1 MVQNFVLDASVLIQ
15 AVIRDR
21 DTPRARTLLSGAFE
35 PENATVLHVPEFGLL
50 ECANVLWKRVQFHQT
65 PLETM
70 QRALNA
76 LLAIPLTVQPVITLL
91 PRALVLGVNR
101 HLAVYDA
108 LYIVLAESL
117 GHPLIT
123 VDQRQANAAAA
134 TGVPLKLLTDFAPYQ
149 GTT

>member
-1 MVQNFVLDASVLIQ
+1 VVQNFVLDTSVLIQ

-21 DTPRARTLLSGAFE
+21 DTARARTLVSGAFE
-35 PENATVLHVPEFGLL
+35 PDNATVLHVPEFGLV
-50 ECANVLWKRVQFHQT
+50 ECTNVLWKRVQFHQT

-76 LLAIPLTVQPVITLL
+76 LMAVPLTVQPVITLL

-101 HLAVYDA
+101 HLAIYDA

-123 VDQRQANAAAA
+123 VDRRQADAADTA
-134 TGVPLKLLTDFAPYQ
+134 GVPLKLLTDFPPYQ
-149 GTT
+149 GSS